1 MNKMKKL
8 TAFMC
13 VSLGILGGVS
23 ASAAVKWDTAKGG
36 KISHVNATLNA
47 LYVTTSD
54 GISISQDD
62 GANWSEIAFSDIST
76 SVYTINHIASFQQN
90 IYVATNAGLFVSSDF
105 GANWKLFSGLG
116 SIGISRVHVTSSV
129 DFYVVTSVGGV
140 KISNDGGEN
149 WRSVGSRQG
158 LGDQDIIEYY
168 PDVLNNLEYVSSQA
182 TGNVWICSNGK
193 FCEKMLKKPN
203 ALIKSFSVDVNAIYG
218 ASDGGLYVSE
228 YRKLKP
234 NEKYDIEWVRKD
246 TTNGL
251 PSNYITSVF
260 AKNGQVIVSTDAGV
274 AISNNLGNNWQ
285 YYTEANGLGSSQI
298 NDVSM
303 LSGVAYAATEDG
315 LSISSDVLERF
326 VQYKDTHCKLDLQTG
341 LIWINSKN
349 QQNSSLSNNFIGNYS
364 YVINYNYDLSSNKEI
379 CGLTGWRVSSKNA
392 INNLVLGWDEG
403 RYTGIKDYLES
414 KGFFRLGNIDHIG
427 AQFLGSLNSYF
438 DVESGYVK
446 YERLPLITYMPF
458 SQEGVWWDGNDYIDT
473 QWLLANEV
481 NIPDSVRPI
490 VAIGSTPI
498 EIEEGKSLKIT
509 GSKAKSAK
517 KGRIIDLY
525 YWSSSS
531 ITGVNDLK
539 NQIDDPFLLEPT
551 FTAPA
556 YRIKYDNEYRLTLS
570 ATDNYGVVGRDTV
583 TFKVIPNNDLLEVS
597 ANNGRELTKGELGS
611 LKATANGGNE
621 PYQYS
626 WSSNDG
632 IAIVHS
638 NESPGE
644 ASFIAPDYKEGQ
656 SNEYTFT
663 VMVTDAVGRKQTK
676 TVAYTVTADP
686 GLAPIA
692 HAVEMA

>member
-341 LIWINSKN
+341 LIWSDFYHHSQTNDHKTNMGI
-349 QQNSSLSNNFIGNYS
+349 YS
-364 YVINYNYDLSSNKEI
+364 RVYTYNYDLGSNEEM

-392 INNLVLGWDEG
+392 INNLILGWDEG
-403 RYTGIKDYLES
+403 RYIGIKDYLKS
-414 KGFFRLGNIDHIG
+414 KGFFSLGNVDLDS
-427 AQFLGSLNSYF
+427 QFLGSLNSYL
-438 DVESGYVK
+438 DVESGYIN
-446 YERLPLITYMPF
+446 YENLPLITLF
-458 SQEGVWWDGNDYIDT
+458 TLQEGVWIFSDESDRSH
-473 QWLLANEV
+473 WLLANEV
-481 NIPDSVRPI
+481 NVPDSVRPI

-509 GSKAKSAK
+509 GSKAKPAK

-531 ITGVNDLK
+531 ITDYKKQK

-556 YRIKYDNEYRLTLS
+556 YSIKYDNEYRLTLS

-583 TFKVIPNNDLLEVS
+583 IFKVIPNNDLLEVS
-597 ANNGRELTKGELGS
+597 ADNGRELTKGELGS

-676 TVAYTVTADP
+676 TVAYTVSADP

-692 HAVEMA
+692 HAVEIA